1 MSKESEVG
9 EIYSETSANG
19 GINYGGS
26 PIMRHARTPSGVA
39 KVNSAGEIIGDPKT
53 APDITQSKEF
63 AELFGA
69 NIANQFREKA
79 ENNKT
84 IITPGTGTVGVK

>member
-1 MSKESEVG
+1 MSNESVVG
-9 EIYSETSANG
+9 EIYSERTSN

-26 PIMRHARTPSGVA
+26 PIMTHARTPSGFA

-53 APDITQSKEF
+53 AKDITQSKEF

-69 NIANQFREKA
+69 DVANQFREKA

-84 IITPGTGTVGVK
+84 IITPGTGTVSVK